1 MVTKLPWY
9 VLPVYPALALA
20 GGAHLAEVWNGPTR
34 QSFPRL
40 WSTGLIFLAVGAI
53 ALSVYFGIQ
62 QAADRSLSVIFASV
76 ALTMTI
82 AAVLVAR
89 RDLQFILILFWGTY
103 VSLLLFMTSPYWI
116 WQLEQP
122 YPVEPVA
129 AILKRGTPEGH
140 RIYASFT
147 HVRPSLNFY
156 SDRQVIPAS
165 NSELKEHWEQDQQ
178 PYLLLDKE
186 TLKQLNLDPARR
198 VGNAPGWV
206 LITKD
211 TD

>member
-1 MVTKLPWY
+1 
-9 VLPVYPALALA
+9 
-20 GGAHLAEVWNGPTR
+20 
-34 QSFPRL
+34 
-40 WSTGLIFLAVGAI
+40 
-53 ALSVYFGIQ
+53 
-62 QAADRSLSVIFASV
+62 
-76 ALTMTI
+76 
-82 AAVLVAR
+82 
-89 RDLQFILILFWGTY
+89 
-103 VSLLLFMTSPYWI
+103 MTSPYWI